1 MTAKNKLKVILIVA
15 LCFIA
20 ILLSVTLSGGRASA
34 DSDDSPAYAYDKSS
48 IEIDVNE
55 NKILHVKENLNVGFV
70 RSVKHISRRIPAKT
84 ASYKN
89 KNGKLVKGS
98 SFLAKLSNIS
108 ATITDESS
116 KKSYDAETDYDKNGT
131 CYYLR
136 IYNPDGKFAL
146 WDETDKKK
154 YQITLEYDLDLSDD
168 AAGAN
173 SLVFNFFDEYD
184 PLWFYYD
191 DDCSNFAKLT
201 VTVNMPKSF
210 DDKLAGVYYDK
221 TDVSGSSGLGID
233 GNAVTFSVP
242 IKNTSGYSLRM
253 LLDDGYF
260 ITEVTYYPFY
270 WIFFGAIAVLIAIC
284 LGATFAMRGR
294 KPVCPVEIEPP
305 VVNPMHYSAY
315 WHGYPHRKD
324 VSTIILH
331 WARLGCIRI
340 SKDGKKD
347 LVLTKLKPLPEDCS
361 NAEKRYFNC
370 LFKYGDEFHSKQT
383 RGFQNYRR
391 KNEIREKVADLIEES
406 EKPTPFVA
414 GVEWTRM
421 FLLVICV
428 IIVAVLFAYFMTLS
442 GDWIFMIALS
452 MFLFIGI
459 VPLVKLSPSL
469 REVDKMKQRNPRY
482 YKLMRILSLGA
493 FIPFIIFFW
502 IFVTTQYMG
511 VYDYA
516 GLTFIVIGWVLA
528 CLYVLPLFL
537 KKRTEEAQKLYGRML
552 GFAQFIRLAKV
563 PEMERILKDNP
574 DYYYDVLPYC
584 MIMGLSK
591 KLDRQMRDLQ
601 VAVPDWAEG
610 FDAQYFAEELF
621 YTVKHAVITRKKRDK
636 NRNARALED

>member
-1 MTAKNKLKVILIVA
+1 MTTKNKFKVILI
-15 LCFIA
+15 FILFA
-20 ILLSVTLSGGRASA
+20 FAVMLSVTLSGGGRAYA
-34 DSDDSPAYAYDKSS
+34 DSDDSPAYGYAKDSS
-48 IEIDVNE
+48 LEIEVDEHKV
-55 NKILHVKENLNVGFV
+55 LHVKEVLNVGFL
-70 RSVKHISRRIPAKT
+70 RKVKNMSRRIPAKFQ
-84 ASYKN
+84 SYRN
-89 KNGKLVKGS
+89 DNGKFVKRS

-108 ATITDESS
+108 ASVGG
-116 KKSYDAETDYDKNGT
+116 KQAEADYDKNGT

-136 IYNPDGKFAL
+136 IYNPDGYFNL
-146 WDETDKKK
+146 WDTESNIK
-154 YQITLEYDLDLSDD
+154 YTITLEYCYDLSDD
-168 AAGAN
+168 VQGAN
-173 SLVFNFFDEYD
+173 AFVLPFFDEYK
-184 PLWFYYD
+184 PAYFTY
-191 DDCSNFAKLT
+191 NNKAEIAKLN
-201 VTVNMPKSF
+201 VKIKMPKDF
-210 DDKLAGVYYDK
+210 DSGAVGIYFGDAN
-221 TDVSGSSGLGID
+221 VSVSSDLQITENTIRFAVPFKDIGSY
-233 GNAVTFSVP
+233 N
-242 IKNTSGYSLRM
+242 IKIP
-253 LLDDGYF
+253 LDDGYF
-260 ITEVTYYPFY
+260 VTEVTYYPFY
-270 WIFFGAIAVLIAIC
+270 WIFFGAIGVLILIC
-284 LGATFAMRGR
+284 LGATFVMRGR

-331 WARLGCIRI
+331 WARLGCIKI

-347 LVLTKLKPLPEDCS
+347 LVLTKLKPLPDDCS
-361 NAEKRYFNC
+361 GAEKRYFDC
-370 LFKYGDEFHSKQT
+370 LFKYGNEFHSKQT
-383 RGFQNYRR
+383 RGLHNYSR
-391 KNEIREKVADLIEES
+391 KNDIRKKVADLIEES

-428 IIVAVLFAYFMTLS
+428 VIVAVLFAYFMTLS
-442 GDWIFMIALS
+442 GDWIFMTALS

-459 VPLVKLSPSL
+459 VPLVKLTPAL

-482 YKLMRILSLGA
+482 YKLGRIVCLGA
-493 FIPFIIFFW
+493 FIPFIIIFW

-537 KKRTEEAQKLYGRML
+537 KKRTQEAQKLYGRML

-591 KLDRQMRDLQ
+591 KLDVQMRDLH

-610 FDAQYFAEELF
+610 FDARYFAEELF
-621 YTVKHAVITRKKRDK
+621 YTVKHAVITRKKKDRD
-636 NRNARALED
+636 RNVHALQD